1 MEVVLEN
8 PLFLKKSMEVISDL
22 VIEGTLVF
30 RKDCL
35 ELIALNSN
43 NVVMI
48 VFKLL
53 SINFKKYEVLE
64 DKKVSLNLEHFSNAL
79 KTCDDKLDLKLVL
92 EDDSKIKIV
101 SGDREKNRKEFCLSL
116 IDFDDGNLQKIPN
129 LEFPV
134 KIALSSQTLTNA
146 ISDLSFIEE
155 GITFRAQDKSFSIE
169 GKTNSMSGKIELDDK
184 VSTKINDDKE
194 YISRYSM
201 DYLKKFTK
209 CDKIVKECEI
219 NFGSEYPLK
228 IDYRILDKLL
238 IAFILAPRS
247 ED

>member
-1 MEVVLEN
+1 MEVVIEN

-30 RKDCL
+30 KKDCL

-53 SINFKKYEVLE
+53 AINFKKYEIIE
-64 DKKVSLNLEHFSNAL
+64 DKKISLNLEHFSNAL
-79 KTCDDKLDLKLVL
+79 KTCSDKFDLKLAI
-92 EDDSKIKIV
+92 EDDNKIKII

-116 IDFDDGNLQKIPN
+116 IDFDDDNLQKIPN

-134 KIALSSQTLTNA
+134 KAALSSQELTNA
-146 ISDLSFIEE
+146 INDLSFIEE
-155 GITFRAQDKSFSIE
+155 GVTFKAKGKSFSIE
-169 GKTNSMSGKIELDDK
+169 GKTNSMSGKIELDDR
-184 VSTKINDDKE
+184 VSLKIDDDKE

-201 DYLKKFTK
+201 DYLKKFAK

-228 IDYRILDKLL
+228 LDYRIVDKLL